1 MTKLIFIIIKIICG
15 ILAAV
20 FGFLGMVLVFIIAL
34 PLVAV
39 GKFIKFLKRSYE
51 NTRRLFNCTI
61 NGYWIYF

>member
-1 MTKLIFIIIKIICG
+1 MTKLIYISIKFLCG
-15 ILAAV
+15 IFALV
-20 FGFLGMVLVFIIAL
+20 FGFLGMALVFIIAL

-61 NGYWIYF
+61 NGHWIYF